1 VFKNLEN
8 VVTIKF
14 NLGINMENKEAHI
27 SAVVNNQDSEAII
40 KKIRFK
46 KETLRNLVTIASRE
60 YYDSKLKQDEILS
73 QMLDQIINSY
83 YEEYW
88 KK

>member
-1 VFKNLEN
+1 
-8 VVTIKF
+8 
-14 NLGINMENKEAHI
+14 MENQQNQI
-27 SAVVNNQDSEAII
+27 SAVIDNQLSETIT
-40 KKIRFK
+40 KKIHFK

-60 YYDSKLKQDEILS
+60 YFDSKLKQDEILS

-83 YEEYW
+83 YVEYW

>member
-1 VFKNLEN
+1 
-8 VVTIKF
+8 
-14 NLGINMENKEAHI
+14 MENNQDKI
-27 SAVVNNQDSEAII
+27 SAVIDNQQVDTIT
-40 KKIRFK
+40 KKIHFK

-60 YYDSKLKQDEILS
+60 YFDSKLKQDEILS

-83 YEEYW
+83 YAEYW